1 MHNDMSAKPCEN
13 WNMVMLNYA
22 DLCIVHIQVA
32 SQLKGAKLDVNE
44 LKAHSSLLGA
54 FTSCPMIKSDLD
66 ACSIEIREL
75 KKRHDH
81 FFH

>member
-1 MHNDMSAKPCEN
+1 
-13 WNMVMLNYA
+13 
-22 DLCIVHIQVA
+22 
-32 SQLKGAKLDVNE
+32 
-44 LKAHSSLLGA
+44 
-54 FTSCPMIKSDLD
+54 MIKSDLD